1 MFRPSGRVSSA
12 SDDAVSVAPP
22 SAHVPVGACSV
33 TDAVVIGSG
42 PNGLAAAVHLAR
54 AGASVVVLEAS
65 DEIGGGTRTAEL
77 TLPGFVPDVCS
88 AVHPMGALSPFFRTL
103 PLEDHGLRWILPR
116 ASVAHPLDDQ
126 PAVLLHRSLE
136 ETAAGLEMDGPSYRR
151 LLGPFLAHPRW
162 LLEDALAP
170 LGIPRHPLLMLRF
183 GIRGIRSATGL
194 AKRFRGVRARAM
206 LAGCAGHSILP
217 LDRSLTGA
225 VALMF
230 LLCGHVQEW
239 PVAEGGSHSITR
251 SLASLLLSIGGSIE
265 TGVHVRSLAEL
276 PAARLYLFDT
286 SPTGLSAIAGPVL
299 PARYVR
305 RLGRFRYGPGI
316 FKLDWALQG
325 SIPWKDPRC
334 LEASTVHL
342 GGTLEEIAASEATV
356 WRGEHA
362 ERPYVLVC
370 QQSEIDRSRAPVGM
384 QTGWAYCHVPAGSTA
399 DMTAT
404 IERQV
409 ERFAPG
415 FSTRV
420 LARHATTTADLE
432 RYNPNYV
439 GGAIAGGVTDVS
451 QLFTRPVA
459 RVNPYSTPNPRVLIC
474 SASTPPGGG
483 VHGMCGY
490 HAARTALRRIHR
502 FAVAPLR

>member
-1 MFRPSGRVSSA
+1 
-12 SDDAVSVAPP
+12 
-22 SAHVPVGACSV
+22 VP
-33 TDAVVIGSG
+33 DAVVIGSG
-42 PNGLAAAVHLAR
+42 PNGLAAAVFLAQ

-65 DEIGGGTRTAEL
+65 DEIGGGTRTAAL
-77 TLPGFVPDVCS
+77 TLPGFAHDVCS
-88 AVHPMGALSPFFRTL
+88 AVHPMGVLSPFFRTL
-103 PLEDHGLRWILPR
+103 PLDAHGLRWIHPK
-116 ASVAHPLDDQ
+116 ASVAHPLDDG
-126 PAVLLHRSLE
+126 PATLLRRSPE
-136 ETAAGLEMDGPSYRR
+136 ETAAGLGADGPAYRR
-151 LLGPFLAHPRW
+151 LVEPFLSNPGG
-162 LLEDALAP
+162 LLKDALAP
-170 LGIPRHPLLMLRF
+170 LGFPRHPLLMLRF
-183 GIRGIRSATGL
+183 GLRGIRSATGL
-194 AKRFRGVRARAM
+194 AGRFRDDRARAL

-239 PVAEGGSHSITR
+239 PVAAGGSQAIAQA
-251 SLASLLLSIGGSIE
+251 LASLLRSLGGRLE
-265 TGVHVRSLAEL
+265 TGVRVRSLRDL

-286 SPTGLSAIAGPVL
+286 SPAQLASIAAPVL
-299 PARYVR
+299 PRRYLR
-305 RLGRFRYGPGI
+305 RLERFRYGPGI
-316 FKLDWALQG
+316 FKVDWALDG

-342 GGTLEEIAASEATV
+342 GGTLEEIAASEAAV
-356 WRGEHA
+356 WRGEHP

-370 QQSEIDRSRAPVGM
+370 QQSEIDPGRAPPGK
-384 QTGWAYCHVPAGSTA
+384 QTGWAYCHVPAGSTV
-399 DMTAT
+399 DLTVV

-415 FSTRV
+415 FAGRI
-420 LARHATTTADLE
+420 LARHVTTTADLE

-439 GGAIAGGVTDVS
+439 GGAIAGGVADVF

-459 RVNPYSTPNPRVLIC
+459 RLDPYGTPNPRVFIC
-474 SASTPPGGG
+474 SASSPPGGG

-490 HAARTALRRIHR
+490 HAAKTALRRIHR

>member
-1 MFRPSGRVSSA
+1 MFRPSGRVSSGP
-12 SDDAVSVAPP
+12 DDAAWAAPP
-22 SAHVPVGACSV
+22 SARLPVGACSV

-54 AGASVVVLEAS
+54 AGASVLVLEAS
-65 DEIGGGTRTAEL
+65 GEIGGGTRTSEL
-77 TLPGFVPDVCS
+77 TLPGFANDVCS

-103 PLEDHGLRWILPR
+103 PLEDHGLRWIFPR

-136 ETAAGLEMDGPSYRR
+136 QTAAGLEVDAATYRR
-151 LLGPFLAHPRW
+151 LLAPLLGDPRG

-170 LGIPRHPLLMLRF
+170 LRMPRHPLLMLRF

-194 AKRFRGVRARAM
+194 ARRFKGVRARAM

-239 PVAEGGSHSITR
+239 PVAEGGSHCITR
-251 SLASLLLSIGGSIE
+251 ALASFFSSLGGRIE
-265 TGVHVRSLAEL
+265 TGAAVRSLADL
-276 PAARLYLFDT
+276 PAARIYLFDT
-286 SPTGLSAIAGPVL
+286 SPAGLSSIAGPVL

-316 FKLDWALQG
+316 FKLDWALDG
-325 SIPWKDPRC
+325 SIPWRDPRC

-342 GGTLEEIAASEATV
+342 GGTLEEIAASEAAV

-362 ERPYVLVC
+362 ERPYVLAC
-370 QQSEIDRSRAPVGM
+370 QQSEIDPSRAPLGM

-415 FSTRV
+415 FSARI
-420 LARHATTTADLE
+420 LARHVTTTADLE
-432 RYNPNYV
+432 RHNPNYV
-439 GGAIAGGVTDVS
+439 GGAILGGVTDLF

-459 RVNPYSTPNPRVLIC
+459 RFNPYSTPNPRVLIC